1 MNEEHKE
8 QQDEQPISEIS
19 EPLPEIEPVANSEI
33 PSNLDLGDGYHSL
46 DAPTIEAPPIEDRT
60 TTDIGG
66 LIGRIKDKVDTR
78 NGTPRVKVKVTKAKQ
93 KEFMELSRMVL
104 SPLLILAVSKNLGD
118 ICKPTKE
125 ETDDFVEPAARMIA
139 RHVPIPD
146 HMSADLIDMLSMGGV
161 AVVWYTRVSDD
172 LPWNTD
178 DGSGGSDEEPP
189 KHKPPDSDNEKE
201 PITLTEEEITRS
213 EEVLSTLDIDEF
225 KS

>member
-1 MNEEHKE
+1 M
-8 QQDEQPISEIS
+8 
-19 EPLPEIEPVANSEI
+19 
-33 PSNLDLGDGYHSL
+33 GDGYHSL
-46 DAPTIEAPPIEDRT
+46 DAPTIEAPPVEDRAT
-60 TTDIGG
+60 SDIGG
-66 LIGRIKDKVDTR
+66 LLGRIKDKVGASDDK
-78 NGTPRVKVKVTKAKQ
+78 PRVRVKVTKAKQ

-125 ETDDFVEPAARMIA
+125 EADDFVEPAARMIA

-178 DGSGGSDEEPP
+178 DSGGDDDEEPP
-189 KHKPPDSDNEKE
+189 EHKPPGGDNEKE
-201 PITLTEEEITRS
+201 PIILTEEEKVRS
-213 EEVLSTLDIDEF
+213 EEVLSTLDVEEF
-225 KS
+225 QS